1 MASLDMLL
9 YIDNYRYMTIKK
21 TALLFKA
28 LAHPHRLE
36 IFLRLS
42 GCCEKHGCD
51 VEECARLCVGE
62 LGRGLGIGQ
71 PTVSHHLKE
80 LTRAGLIRT
89 RKSGQSTEC
98 WVAETTLD
106 ELAAFFLKAKQP
118 KRATR

>member
-1 MASLDMLL
+1 MNL
-9 YIDNYRYMTIKK
+9 KK
-21 TALLFKA
+21 AAVAFKA

-42 GCCEKHGCD
+42 GCCQKHGCNAED
-51 VEECARLCVGE
+51 CARLCVGE

-89 RKSGQSTEC
+89 CKSGQSTEC

-106 ELAAFFLKAKQP
+106 ELARFFLNAKQL
-118 KRATR
+118 KSAVR

>member
-1 MASLDMLL
+1 MKVNAAV
-9 YIDNYRYMTIKK
+9 
-21 TALLFKA
+21 TAFKA

-42 GCCEKHGCD
+42 KCCQKHGCD
-51 VEECARLCVGE
+51 AEACARLCVGE
-62 LGRGLGIGQ
+62 LGKGLGVGQ

-89 RKSGQSTEC
+89 AKCGQSTEC

-106 ELAAFFLKAKQP
+106 DLAQFFLKAKKLKAAP
-118 KRATR
+118 R